1 MDPVIWA
8 SAPLKV
14 LFTIDAHDC
23 AVLHCK
29 KPNPLAILFG
39 FPVKTSQSIFDS
51 HIPGFEEVNQMLIK
65 GEVTIRAPRKKVW
78 DFLTDP
84 DQIGQCAPGV
94 EKIEMIEPLKRYRGI
109 VSVGLGAVKARFS
122 GEVEVMELEEP
133 NYAKIKAHGSAS
145 GSVADAVSEMR
156 LSDGP
161 GDSTILK
168 WTADVTVSGQL
179 ASLASRLMVPV
190 SQKLAQV
197 FYEQVRKKIETENTA
212 AASTG

>member
-1 MDPVIWA
+1 
-8 SAPLKV
+8 
-14 LFTIDAHDC
+14 
-23 AVLHCK
+23 
-29 KPNPLAILFG
+29 
-39 FPVKTSQSIFDS
+39 
-51 HIPGFEEVNQMLIK
+51 MLIK

-122 GEVEVMELEEP
+122 GEVEIIELEEP
-133 NYAKIKAHGSAS
+133 NYAKLKAHGSAS

-161 GDSTILK
+161 DGSTVLN
-168 WTADVTVSGQL
+168 WTAGVTVSGQL

-197 FYEQVRKKIETENTA
+197 FYEQVRKKIETENEA
-212 AASTG
+212 ADSTD

>member
-1 MDPVIWA
+1 
-8 SAPLKV
+8 
-14 LFTIDAHDC
+14 
-23 AVLHCK
+23 
-29 KPNPLAILFG
+29 
-39 FPVKTSQSIFDS
+39 
-51 HIPGFEEVNQMLIK
+51 MLIK

-145 GSVADAVSEMR
+145 GSVADAISEMR
-156 LSDGP
+156 LGDGP
-161 GDSTILK
+161 DGSTVLN

-197 FYEQVRKKIETENTA
+197 FYEQVRKKIETENTGA
-212 AASTG
+212 TSTG

>member
-1 MDPVIWA
+1 
-8 SAPLKV
+8 
-14 LFTIDAHDC
+14 
-23 AVLHCK
+23 
-29 KPNPLAILFG
+29 
-39 FPVKTSQSIFDS
+39 
-51 HIPGFEEVNQMLIK
+51 MLIK

-122 GEVEVMELEEP
+122 GEVEIIELEEP
-133 NYAKIKAHGSAS
+133 NYAKLKAHGSAS
-145 GSVADAVSEMR
+145 GSVADAVSEMSLR
-156 LSDGP
+156 DGP
-161 GDSTILK
+161 DGSTVLN

-197 FYEQVRKKIETENTA
+197 FYEQVRKKIETENAET
-212 AASTG
+212 SQPG